1 MGLPTLKQMFAELM
15 QTCSVSCTTPSLD
28 HSNEGIIRLLDDW
41 CHALGFHTEVQPIPG
56 FPGKFNL
63 LAVKGKGP
71 GGIVFAGHTDTVPCD
86 EVLWS
91 QPPFALTEK
100 DNRWYGLGS
109 ADMKG
114 FFPFVLEAARKFHDI
129 EFTAPLILLATADEE
144 TSMCGARALKEMS
157 IPKARHAIIGEPTG
171 LRPVRL
177 HKGIIM
183 ESILITGRSGHSS
196 NPGYGASA
204 LEAMTDVLVDLRA
217 WRQSL
222 QEKYTNPLFEVPVP
236 TMNFGCIH
244 GGDNPNRICGACEL
258 QIDVRP
264 VPGMDIHELQHI
276 IRERVQPIAARHQV
290 KAEVHS
296 LFPGIPPFETSAQ
309 SDIVKLAERLT
320 GHSAEAVGFGTE
332 ASFLND
338 LGMETIV
345 LGPGN
350 IEQAH
355 QPDEYLDMERIRPTL
370 TLVEN
375 LISRFC
381 VN

>member
-1 MGLPTLKQMFAELM
+1 MNLPALKDMFAELM
-15 QTCSVSCTTPSLD
+15 KACSVSCTTPSMD
-28 HSNEGIIRLLDDW
+28 HSNEAVIRLLDTW
-41 CHALGFHTEVQPIPG
+41 CHALGFRTEVLPIQD

-63 LAVKGKGP
+63 LAVKGTGP
-71 GGIVFAGHTDTVPCD
+71 GGLVFSGHTDTVPCD
-86 EVLWS
+86 EALWS

-114 FFPFVLEAARKFHDI
+114 FFPFVLEAARKFA
-129 EFTAPLILLATADEE
+129 ENNFKSPLIILATADEE
-144 TSMCGARALKEMS
+144 TSMCGARSLKEMS

-183 ESILITGRSGHSS
+183 ESILITGKSGHSS
-196 NPGYGASA
+196 NPAYGANA
-204 LEAMTDVLVDLRA
+204 LEAMTDVLVDLRK
-217 WRQSL
+217 WRTEL
-222 QEKYTNPLFEVPVP
+222 QNKYTNPLFEVPVP

-264 VPGMDIHELQHI
+264 VPGMDIHELQQI
-276 IRERVQPIAARHQV
+276 LRERVKPIAAQYHV
-290 KAEVHS
+290 LAEVHS
-296 LFPGIPPFETSAQ
+296 LFPGIPAFETKLDSE
-309 SDIVKLAERLT
+309 IVSVAERLT
-320 GHSAEAVGFGTE
+320 GHTAEAVGFGTE
-332 ASFLND
+332 ASYLNE

-355 QPDEYLDMERIRPTL
+355 QPDEYVSMDRIKPTL
-370 TLVEN
+370 ALLEN
-375 LISRFC
+375 LIHRFC
-381 VN
+381 LA